1 MQWTVLIADLLD
13 ANTMVTNP
21 IARDPSMKAFN
32 GFDLR
37 LKKAVCDTPH
47 SEMNPVLLR
56 FMADELLMTKDN
68 VTALTKIQY
77 LGVVYR
83 VSMSPH
89 TLSAYEASP
98 LQAVAKEGAEKS
110 LEAIIEFNKEQLAKK
125 KKVFRMDPGVVKAAM
140 CDIIT
145 AKVSRKVSCRM
156 IRTLLKMDTYRAF
169 DCSAFN
175 LDHFPCFVVSQ
186 GRMDVLRE
194 LCVYDPD
201 TKNIPMTEFV
211 TKEGV
216 DQPCQ
221 CEHVTCN
228 VAAVVELF
236 EIGCEISGFHTCYN
250 VREMCDDG
258 LKLFQTEMAK
268 QPDREI
274 DEDYDSDNESDEESD
289 EGSGEEPDEEE
300 RDSKKQK
307 LSGD

>member
-37 LKKAVCDTPH
+37 LRKAVCDTPH

-110 LEAIIEFNKEQLAKK
+110 LEAIIEFNKEQLAEK
-125 KKVFRMDPGVVKAAM
+125 KKVFKMDPDVVKSTM
-140 CDIIT
+140 RDIIT
-145 AKVSRKVSCRM
+145 AKVPREVSCTM
-156 IRTLLKMDTYRAF
+156 IGMLLNIDAYSALDCIDF
-169 DCSAFN
+169 D
-175 LDHFPCFVVSQ
+175 LDLFACFVVSE

-194 LCVYDPD
+194 LCWRHPD
-201 TKNIPMTEFV
+201 SKSIPMTEFV
-211 TKEGV
+211 TKKGL
-216 DQPCQ
+216 DQPCK
-221 CEHVTCN
+221 CKHATCN
-228 VAAVVELF
+228 FAAVAHLFKMGFDNSDTFSSTKGVRMCEQGLAQLKAELAH
-236 EIGCEISGFHTCYN
+236 E
-250 VREMCDDG
+250 
-258 LKLFQTEMAK
+258 
-268 QPDREI
+268 PDSEP
-274 DEDYDSDNESDEESD
+274 DEEYESQNESDEESD
-289 EGSGEEPDEEE
+289 EEE
-300 RDSKKQK
+300 REAKKRK